1 VFPGVLEPV
10 FSADY
15 SVIFQIALVAG
26 DNSDRCSHANF
37 HPSRT
42 VAKLFHQSQ
51 VVLRPLVG
59 LHIDHVHEV
68 VQRTQTGLA
77 GDIVDEEE
85 RIGFQI
91 GRRPKT
97 SIFFLTGSVGDG

>member
-1 VFPGVLEPV
+1 
-10 FSADY
+10 
-15 SVIFQIALVAG
+15 
-26 DNSDRCSHANF
+26 
-37 HPSRT
+37 
-42 VAKLFHQSQ
+42 
-51 VVLRPLVG
+51 LVG